1 MARDG
6 SERMRR
12 VVDGMDLGPEDRV
25 LEIGC
30 GHGVAATLICE
41 RLDLGDRRFDRVLA
55 VRVGL
60 FWKRPDEAYSIA
72 HGLLAPGGT
81 IHVHAH

>member
-6 SERMRR
+6 SERLRR

-25 LEIGC
+25 LEIG
-30 GHGVAATLICE
+30 
-41 RLDLGDRRFDRVLA
+41 RFDKLLA

-60 FWKRPDEAYSIA
+60 FWKRPDDAYSIA
-72 HGLLAPGGT
+72 RGLLAPGGT
-81 IHVHAH
+81 LHVH